1 MSEFEK
7 LVSEQMKIMD
17 QLLERSQNLTAA
29 GRWKRNSSVWKE
41 MQSWTM
47 YRTKL
52 RQSEKTWP
60 AYRSYSKGRQSKSS
74 SLIEA
79 RKSRLPMCRN
89 ECAIPEAEWFFY
101 FHFLIRNVIIVKRLV
116 GKQLRLH

>member
-17 QLLERSQNLTAA
+17 QLLELQSELDRCLS
-29 GRWKRNSSVWKE
+29 RWKRNSSVWKE

-52 RQSEKTWP
+52 RQSEKTWLSIQELFQRQTEQVIQS
-60 AYRSYSKGRQSKSS
+60 YRSTEKPSS
-74 SLIEA
+74 YVQ
-79 RKSRLPMCRN
+79 K
-89 ECAIPEAEWFFY
+89 
-101 FHFLIRNVIIVKRLV
+101 
-116 GKQLRLH
+116 